1 MWHHIFSN
9 HLENQVQ
16 VIILFQMEGFK
27 YYVDTFQTQVHS
39 DLEVLDLAALVI
51 GQPQTCENTTQL
63 FLNKRVPP
71 QAMWASPFPYTS
83 HMLMNLFKWQ
93 CCSQDGAIT
102 DKTRLAGTDSIHTFI
117 SWIT

>member
-51 GQPQTCENTTQL
+51 GQPQTCENTTHL
-63 FLNKRVPP
+63 FLNKSATPGNV
-71 QAMWASPFPYTS
+71 
-83 HMLMNLFKWQ
+83 
-93 CCSQDGAIT
+93 GIAI
-102 DKTRLAGTDSIHTFI
+102 SIHF
-117 SWIT
+117 SYADESVQVAVLQPGWCNN

>member
-16 VIILFQMEGFK
+16 VIIFQMEGFK

-51 GQPQTCENTTQL
+51 GQPQI
-63 FLNKRVPP
+63 V
-71 QAMWASPFPYTS
+71 
-83 HMLMNLFKWQ
+83 
-93 CCSQDGAIT
+93 
-102 DKTRLAGTDSIHTFI
+102 KTPLTF
-117 SWIT
+117 S

>member
-51 GQPQTCENTTQL
+51 GQPQI
-63 FLNKRVPP
+63 V
-71 QAMWASPFPYTS
+71 
-83 HMLMNLFKWQ
+83 
-93 CCSQDGAIT
+93 
-102 DKTRLAGTDSIHTFI
+102 KTPLTF
-117 SWIT
+117 S